1 MESRE
6 IDIRAVLFS
15 ARKLLIGLMLR
26 MTKPPPPEVPRA
38 AHATLWPLRFVSV
51 EALSGIVLLVA
62 AALALAWANS
72 PFAASYEALWHF
84 DLAPA
89 LGRLLPEHD
98 LKFSVNDGLMT
109 LFFLVVGL
117 EIRREMH
124 DGALSDPKVAT
135 LPIIAAV
142 GGVVV
147 PALLYLLVNEG
158 VTRSGWAIPT
168 ATDIAFAVG
177 VLSLIPRVPPAL
189 RMLLL
194 TLAIAD
200 DIAAILVIAFF
211 YSAGIAVSG
220 LIIVAAGVALVLLM
234 QRLGIERAPAYVLP
248 GAIVWFG
255 MLRAGVHPALAGVL
269 LGLLTPVRAADGGP
283 SPVQRVEG
291 ALHPYVAFCIMPLF
305 ALANAGVN
313 VEELSLRAGAPLAVG
328 SGIVLGLVLGK
339 PTGIVLV
346 AATAVKLRVCA
357 LPDGVRWP
365 QMLLLGVLGGIG
377 FTMSIFIANLAF
389 EEAALLAT
397 AKFAILVASALAAIL
412 GFAVGRLQR
421 APVSARAQ
429 A

>member
-1 MESRE
+1 
-6 IDIRAVLFS
+6 
-15 ARKLLIGLMLR
+15 
-26 MTKPPPPEVPRA
+26 
-38 AHATLWPLRFVSV
+38 
-51 EALSGIVLLVA
+51 
-62 AALALAWANS
+62 
-72 PFAASYEALWHF
+72 
-84 DLAPA
+84 
-89 LGRLLPEHD
+89 
-98 LKFSVNDGLMT
+98 
-109 LFFLVVGL
+109 
-117 EIRREMH
+117 
-124 DGALSDPKVAT
+124 
-135 LPIIAAV
+135 
-142 GGVVV
+142 
-147 PALLYLLVNEG
+147 
-158 VTRSGWAIPT
+158 
-168 ATDIAFAVG
+168 
-177 VLSLIPRVPPAL
+177 
-189 RMLLL
+189 
-194 TLAIAD
+194 
-200 DIAAILVIAFF
+200 
-211 YSAGIAVSG
+211 
-220 LIIVAAGVALVLLM
+220 
-234 QRLGIERAPAYVLP
+234 
-248 GAIVWFG
+248 
-255 MLRAGVHPALAGVL
+255 
-269 LGLLTPVRAADGGP
+269 
-283 SPVQRVEG
+283 VQRVEG